1 MKSKIAAMKPRTALA
16 MLLPCLAALLSEAA
30 KPDTRACYQEARI
43 KDNRYNEYYL
53 TFSNF

>member
-1 MKSKIAAMKPRTALA
+1 MKSKIAAMKPRTAFQQHCC
-16 MLLPCLAALLSEAA
+16 PEAA

>member
-1 MKSKIAAMKPRTALA
+1 